1 TVVFCATYPILRRTS
16 PAAVA
21 TLSPATRTR
30 PAVGTESVARIL
42 TVVDLPAPFG
52 PRSPKISPVST
63 VKDTPLTA
71 STGPGYVLRRTST
84 TLTGIFPPSIRSP
97 RQPRRAPRTSSHR
110 GRGCSADGR
119 RSPVPSAPR
128 VPGRVPGSDRFR
140 LRAH

>member
-1 TVVFCATYPILRRTS
+1 
-16 PAAVA
+16 
-21 TLSPATRTR
+21 TRTR

-71 STGPGYVLRRTST
+71 SPGPGYVLRRSSPPT
-84 TLTGIFPPSIRSP
+84 TGLSPPPIRSARP
-97 RQPRRAPRTSSHR
+97 PPQPPL
-110 GRGCSADGR
+110 
-119 RSPVPSAPR
+119 PSAPR
-128 VPGRVPGSDRFR
+128 VPGRGPGSDRFR